1 MYCRFIA
8 YVFIFFG
15 LNLTIQAQEISH
27 QVLCSYGL
35 LSKTSQGDMSA
46 TMGELAVQLFGLHT
60 PLVITQGF
68 QQPDKDHD
76 TILVEDELFMIYPN
90 PVIRDG
96 TLKIRVMV
104 EGNFIVSIYN
114 SIGMKTEIR
123 DFNVTTKGSEYI
135 IPFAKYASGLY
146 ILHIKNT
153 SGDISRYFK
162 VEKIN

>member
-1 MYCRFIA
+1 MCCRFIA
-8 YVFIFFG
+8 SVFLFLG
-15 LNLTIQAQEISH
+15 LNLTITAQEISR
-27 QVLCSYGL
+27 QVLCSYGMI
-35 LSKTSQGDMSA
+35 SETSQINLSA
-46 TMGELAVQLFGLHT
+46 TMGEIAVQIFGLNS

-76 TILVEDELFMIYPN
+76 TILFEDDFFMIYPN
-90 PVIRDG
+90 PVTREG
-96 TLKIRVMV
+96 TLKIRVMI
-104 EGNFIVSIYN
+104 EGHFIVSIYN

-123 DFNVTTKGSEYI
+123 DFSITTKGTEYQ
-135 IPFAKYASGLY
+135 IPFAKYSSGLY